1 MLGNSMPTFVE
12 QLKHDVCTYGK
23 KESGNPDL
31 AHVGAVGGELGL
43 DELFSLV
50 DILWKETS
58 RV

>member
-1 MLGNSMPTFVE
+1 MPTFVE